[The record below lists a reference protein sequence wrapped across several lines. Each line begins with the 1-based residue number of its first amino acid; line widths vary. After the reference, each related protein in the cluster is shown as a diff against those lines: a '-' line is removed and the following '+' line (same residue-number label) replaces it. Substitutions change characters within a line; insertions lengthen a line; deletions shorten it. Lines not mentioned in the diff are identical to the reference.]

1 MGVIF
6 QNGLSFGTIPQGFSF
21 TLTSNSFDENMG
33 GGSVCGAQEGEFLSN
48 FAGILVTIATG
59 EGWCGVYGT
68 LSDYTEIDS
77 AYTSAGV
84 GVDSSGFMCNVT
96 WGAGSTV
103 QNGVAK
109 VMYRIDNH
117 NIRISPI
124 DATDVDYL
132 INNNSSGDITALS
145 GTFYFPA
152 TFTLLTPLIE
162 KGGWC

>member
-6 QNGLSFGTIPQGFSF
+6 QNGLSFGAIPQGYSF
-21 TLTSNSFDENMG
+21 TLTSSSFDENEPYG
-33 GGSVCGAQEGEFLSN
+33 PVCGNQEGEFLSN
-48 FAGILVTIATG
+48 FTGILVANNSG
-59 EGWCGVYGT
+59 DGWCGVAAT
-68 LSDYTEIDS
+68 LSDYTEIDL

-96 WGAGSTV
+96 WGTGSTV
-103 QNGVAK
+103 QNGVVK
-109 VMYRIDNH
+109 VMYRTDIH
-117 NIRISPI
+117 TIRISPI

-132 INNNSSGDITALS
+132 NNNNSANDITALS

-152 TFTLLTPLIE
+152 TFTLLTPLID